1 MSYFIIL
8 IYSPTE
14 VIIHRCIFFA
24 NHKVAKV
31 LALVHFYQSKMTY
44 VRRGAQIETN
54 LAHTQNKVNNE
65 VQNSVT
71 VNNIVTREIS
81 IDSAPEEVVETI
93 QERPHQGYASEEL
106 WTIPVL
112 KKVINAINNAYF
124 NTKLVDNIILV
135 DDMESILS
143 AVVRK
148 EVKIELL
155 EPSDKMKCLGKLNCI
170 RDIAKITVND
180 NGTYQ
185 NFKYA
190 YNDVYESMANDFR
203 INMKRVF
210 IKI

>member
-1 MSYFIIL
+1 
-8 IYSPTE
+8 
-14 VIIHRCIFFA
+14 
-24 NHKVAKV
+24 
-31 LALVHFYQSKMTY
+31 MTY
-44 VRRGAQIETN
+44 VRRGAQVETN
-54 LAHTQNKVNNE
+54 LGHTVNSTRTSTE

-81 IDSAPEEVVETI
+81 LENVDEEVI
-93 QERPHQGYASEEL
+93 QVTENRPHQGYTSEEL
-106 WTIPVL
+106 WSIPVL

-155 EPSDKMKCLGKLNCI
+155 EPSDKMKCLGKLNCL
-170 RDIAKITVND
+170 RDISKITVND
-180 NGTYQ
+180 NGTFQ

-190 YNDVYESMANDFR
+190 FNDVYESMANDFR